1 MASRRSSP
9 RVELKPTRNTRATT
23 AASVHDQRKRN
34 RPPKS
39 DEAIHSPATISIAR
53 TQTRPEPETWLGSI
67 SLGQ

>member
-1 MASRRSSP
+1 M
-9 RVELKPTRNTRATT
+9 